1 MVLNFEILEKGSYQ
15 SYQAGNWERVS
26 CASSEGFEPGANRKV
41 EGELL
46 ELQAKIG
53 IQLIRPEEVQAI
65 QELWND

>member
-26 CASSEGFEPGANRKV
+26 CAPSKVLVVHRKV